1 MTDAPPIKRQEAE
14 LRKSGVRLH
23 ILAIIVLGA
32 IVFYLLDS
40 ATNEDVLDISRVLEL
55 SEQDYDYFMADVD
68 SMHYTPEGRVDY
80 RFRADRITHFPN
92 PEVSLIDAPRF
103 ILFQDDQSAWRINA
117 VNGRLDMDPEKNQ
130 ERLVLVDDVII
141 DGITARGRPVR
152 ITTDA
157 LSLWPEDGNM
167 HTDRDVVLESDGFIT
182 TSQGLFADIN
192 TKVFRQLANGQ
203 MQYEQR
209 EQSPQ

>member
-1 MTDAPPIKRQEAE
+1 MTDADPRSQQETE
-14 LRKSGVRLH
+14 IRRSGLRLH
-23 ILAIIVLGA
+23 VLAIIVLGA

-40 ATNEDVLDISRVLEL
+40 ATDEDVLDISRLLEL
-55 SEQDYDYFMADVD
+55 SEQEYDYFMANVD
-68 SMHYTPEGRVDY
+68 SMHYTLDGRADY
-80 RFRADRITHFPN
+80 RFRADRVTHFPN

-103 ILFQDDQSAWRINA
+103 ILFQEDQSAWRINA
-117 VNGRLDMDPEKNQ
+117 LSGRLEMDPDRNQ

-141 DGITARGRPVR
+141 DGITAQGRPVR

-157 LSLWPEDGNM
+157 LTLWPEDGDM
-167 HTDRDVVLESDGFIT
+167 RTDRDVLLESDGFIT

-192 TKVFRQLANGQ
+192 TNVIRQLANGQ